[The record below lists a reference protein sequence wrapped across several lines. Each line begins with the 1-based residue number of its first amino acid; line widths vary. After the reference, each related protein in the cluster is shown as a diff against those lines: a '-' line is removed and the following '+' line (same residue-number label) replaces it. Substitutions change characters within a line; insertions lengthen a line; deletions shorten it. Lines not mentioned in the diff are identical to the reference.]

1 MVKVFKKE
9 EITVSILTTA
19 FNAGLYLHECI
30 KSVLNQ
36 KFKKWELI
44 LINNASTDDTKNI
57 IDGFQDERIKKT
69 HLKKNIGRIK
79 ALRLAFTKSR
89 GKFICILDADDIAHS
104 DRLLDQVNY
113 LNQHQDVALV
123 GSYVELINEAGV
135 TFKKFTPPTQN
146 NHLKKI
152 IGWVNPFVHSSIM
165 YRKKEAEKLGGYPKN
180 FIWGH
185 DFALLL
191 RMASIHK
198 ISIIGKFLCRA
209 RVYSASMSKN
219 TQYQKRIALEN
230 LILYKR
236 VPKLIKLD
244 KESKQMNNRAVAIAK
259 MKLALYFL
267 RNESFL
273 KGVSIIFIELIKN
286 PSCIWANGPVRRFLG
301 AKY

>member
-1 MVKVFKKE
+1 MIKRKKKQKMV
-9 EITVSILTTA
+9 VSVLTTA
-19 FNAGLYLHECI
+19 FNASPYI
-30 KSVLNQ
+30 KESIQSILNQ
-36 KFKKWELI
+36 KFKNWELI
-44 LINNASTDDTKNI
+44 LIDNGSTDATAEILEKFKDK
-57 IDGFQDERIKKT
+57 RISKIY
-69 HLKKNIGRIK
+69 LKKNIARVN
-79 ALRLAFTKSR
+79 ALRLAFLKSR
-89 GKFICILDADDIAHS
+89 GKYICILDADDIAHP

-123 GSYVELINEAGV
+123 GSYAELINEVGV